1 MTSFLASIAA
11 EAPRKTPLETALDS
25 TGAVLAVLVILIV
38 MAVMGWVIAIL
49 KALQLGR
56 MRSALHR
63 FEKEVFNLLDAKDL
77 FAVAQRSTDSP
88 GGRVV
93 LALSRRGGSEKVL
106 ESMAKRA
113 VVEEQQRGG
122 RMLTV
127 LASIA
132 SSAPFIGLFGTVW
145 GILQT
150 FWVIGESG
158 ETSLDKIGPAISE
171 ALIATAV
178 GLLAAIP
185 ALIFYNLLNRRL
197 EDLISE
203 LEAATD
209 AWVHLVAESD
219 QRLAVA
225 ADKTI
230 AQSRVGSQPP
240 AYQSYAGG

>member
-1 MTSFLASIAA
+1 MTSIFAA
-11 EAPRKTPLETALDS
+11 AAAQAARKTPLDQALAS
-25 TGAVLAVLVILIV
+25 EGVVLAVLIV
-38 MAVMGWVIAIL
+38 LVSMCVMGWAIAIL

-56 MRSALHR
+56 MRSSLHG
-63 FEKEVFNLLDAKDL
+63 FEREVANLVDAKDL
-77 FAVAQRSTDSP
+77 FAVAQRSVDSP

-93 LALSRRGGSEKVL
+93 LALSRRGGSFKVL
-106 ESMAKRA
+106 ESIAKRA
-113 VVEEQQRGG
+113 LVEEQQRGG

-150 FWVIGESG
+150 FWIIGDSG
-158 ETSLDKIGPAISE
+158 DTSLQKIGPAISE

-185 ALIFYNLLNRRL
+185 ALIFYNLLSRRL
-197 EDLISE
+197 EDLVSE

-209 AWVHLVAESD
+209 AWVTLVSESD
-219 QRLAVA
+219 QALSIDP
-225 ADKTI
+225 DKTI
-230 AQSRVGSQPP
+230 AQARPPSVQPSS
-240 AYQSYAGG
+240 YYAGS